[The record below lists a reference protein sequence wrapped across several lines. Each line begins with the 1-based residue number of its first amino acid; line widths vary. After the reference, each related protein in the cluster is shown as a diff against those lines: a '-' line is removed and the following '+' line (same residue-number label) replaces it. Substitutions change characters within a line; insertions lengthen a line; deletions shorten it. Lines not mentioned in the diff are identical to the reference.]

1 MNKPALPPK
10 DLEYKDCFKEKIF
23 MVNDENKVYTVYP
36 WSIFM
41 ICSNGKMPPKELRY
55 EGWLNDKSTIFYNK
69 KQKEVTPD

>member
-1 MNKPALPPK
+1 
-10 DLEYKDCFKEKIF
+10 
-23 MVNDENKVYTVYP
+23 MVNDENEVYSCYP

-55 EGWLNDKSTIFYNK
+55 EGWINDKSTIFDKK